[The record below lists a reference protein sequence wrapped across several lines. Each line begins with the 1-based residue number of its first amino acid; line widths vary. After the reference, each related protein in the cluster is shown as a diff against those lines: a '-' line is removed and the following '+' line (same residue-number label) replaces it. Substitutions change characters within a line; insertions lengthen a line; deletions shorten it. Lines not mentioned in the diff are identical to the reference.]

1 MFQLAG
7 VFVTDSN
14 FWLKSV
20 ARSLAGIKDHWWRKV
35 NPGDAG
41 RKKRSIKTKKGRFL
55 QRRMTSREEKK
66 AETGWKKHLKK

>member
-1 MFQLAG
+1 M
-7 VFVTDSN
+7 
-14 FWLKSV
+14 
-20 ARSLAGIKDHWWRKV
+20 